1 MKINHIR
8 FSFIAYFIFLFLL
21 LSANSFFLGDLNTFF
36 FFYFIQL
43 VILLE
48 VVSFILK
55 KLNLIIDIKPA
66 YLILLAYTVI
76 NSLTLAYYPQLRDVI
91 FNRFGH
97 LISGVIYAIVA
108 IEIIKASLAK
118 TKSRLTKS
126 LYLLFVFS
134 LASTAGV
141 FNEIIELG
149 LDVTTGSH
157 RIGVGFDTAIDL
169 LMNTIG
175 ILVVLISSSSKAKL
189 LYE

>member
-8 FSFIAYFIFLFLL
+8 LSFITYFVFLFLL
-21 LSANSFFLGDLNTFF
+21 LNANNFSLGDLNTFF

-48 VVSFILK
+48 VVGFILK
-55 KLNLIIDIKPA
+55 KLNLEVSIKPA
-66 YLILLAYTVI
+66 YLILFAYTVI
-76 NSLTLAYYPQLRDVI
+76 NSLTLAYYPQLRDII

-97 LISGVIYAIVA
+97 FISGVIYAIVV
-108 IEIIKASLAK
+108 IEIIKTSLTK
-118 TKSRLTKS
+118 TKSRLTKP

-157 RIGVGFDTAIDL
+157 RIGAGFDTALDL
-169 LMNTIG
+169 LMNTVG
-175 ILVVLISSSSKAKL
+175 IIIIVLILSRNRIKS
-189 LYE
+189 

>member
-8 FSFIAYFIFLFLL
+8 FSFVAYFIALFLL
-21 LSANSFFLGDLNTFF
+21 LSANNFSLGDLNTFF

-55 KLNLIIDIKPA
+55 RLNLVIDIKPA
-66 YLILLAYTVI
+66 YLILLVYTII
-76 NSLTLAYYPQLRDVI
+76 NSLTLAYYPQLRDMI

-108 IEIIKASLAK
+108 IELIKASLAK
-118 TKSRLTKS
+118 TKSRLTKP
-126 LYLLFVFS
+126 LYSLFVFS

-157 RIGVGFDTAIDL
+157 RIGAGFDTAIDL
-169 LMNTIG
+169 LMNTFG
-175 ILVVLISSSSKAKL
+175 ILVVIILNRSLTKS
-189 LYE
+189 